1 MATVIAARF
10 QSMEQA
16 GLAVD
21 QLMQAGFSKGKIT
34 SFYVNP
40 PGQHATYPIGGDR
53 YESPGTVLDE
63 DSTSGSVTKAVVEAV
78 IGVDPSNE
86 THVNGHST
94 HEALHAR
101 EEHTMAAGSPAHV
114 GDIVPLRKSG
124 MLVAAELGG
133 SNLQD
138 KTVALLIALGA
149 KDLEK
154 LNGNIINGEWGD
166 FDPLSEPSYI

>member
-16 GLAVD
+16 
-21 QLMQAGFSKGKIT
+21 QLVLEQLIQKGFSEGKVT

-53 YESPGTVLDE
+53 YESPGIHLFDE
-63 DSTSGSVTKAVVEAV
+63 DSTSDSATKALVEAV
-78 IGVDPSNE
+78 IGVDSTQE
-86 THVNGHST
+86 THTIAADDLDHVN
-94 HEALHAR
+94 
-101 EEHTMAAGSPAHV
+101 
-114 GDIVPLRKSG
+114 DIVQMRKSG
-124 MLVAAELGG
+124 MLVAVELSA

-138 KTVALLIALGA
+138 KTVALFIGLGA

-154 LNGNIINGEWGD
+154 MDGEIINGEWGD